1 MFGEIRV
8 KKIKNPLT
16 IIGLF
21 AGIAEIAGTTV
32 LPLVSDTVQSIFI
45 WYVMGFPVLLV
56 VLFFLT
62 LNFNPKV
69 LYSPS
74 DFADEKNFMALL
86 TQITQAVD
94 GVIATSPDI
103 EEQLKPVETAIEAAA
118 MQTGNVEMNTYQVK
132 DNTHSSGCNL
142 LLDKIECIVDSGINR
157 AYLLYGEKKIYLRK
171 TETLIG
177 RSPDTDVVINAPTV
191 SRIHCIISKTPDGS
205 YFIRDCSAINGI
217 KLNGTDSPRDS
228 SILLRNGD
236 DILIGKTNLK
246 FIIEN
251 IL

>member
-103 EEQLKPVETAIEAAA
+103 EEQLKPVETAIEAA
-118 MQTGNVEMNTYQVK
+118 MWK
-132 DNTHSSGCNL
+132 
-142 LLDKIECIVDSGINR
+142 
-157 AYLLYGEKKIYLRK
+157 
-171 TETLIG
+171 
-177 RSPDTDVVINAPTV
+177 
-191 SRIHCIISKTPDGS
+191 
-205 YFIRDCSAINGI
+205 
-217 KLNGTDSPRDS
+217 
-228 SILLRNGD
+228 
-236 DILIGKTNLK
+236 
-246 FIIEN
+246 
-251 IL
+251 